1 MSQRNEYP
9 SLDTAP
15 AGSIRFNTDSGR
27 MEIYNGEAWWNID
40 STSPNEQTG
49 GTRGILYA
57 GATSGGRDNVIQF
70 INVSTT
76 GDAVDFGDA
85 TDGVFTS
92 GGCASRTRGIFHQS
106 ENIYTE
112 LDFVTIASTG
122 NATDFCYVSNS
133 LGGSMASNSTR
144 GIDFIGSSSGNTI
157 ESITIASTGDAIDF
171 GDKNYSAVGTA
182 SCQSPTRA
190 IVAGGYGPNPYPQFD
205 TIEYVTISHAGNATD
220 FGNLTFGHSNVAGC
234 SNATRG
240 LIAGGYT
247 FPSPATTYYNTIEYI
262 TIASTGDATDFG
274 DLTLTGTQPAGVSSP
289 TRGVFAGRSSD
300 NEKDVID
307 YVQIMSTGNAV
318 DFGNLLAGRR
328 NIASASNGHGGLG

>member
-1 MSQRNEYP
+1 MQQ
-9 SLDTAP
+9 
-15 AGSIRFNTDSGR
+15 I
-27 MEIYNGEAWWNID
+27 
-40 STSPNEQTG
+40 
-49 GTRGILYA
+49 
-57 GATSGGRDNVIQF
+57 
-70 INVSTT
+70 
-76 GDAVDFGDA
+76 
-85 TDGVFTS
+85 
-92 GGCASRTRGIFHQS
+92 
-106 ENIYTE
+106 
-112 LDFVTIASTG
+112 
-122 NATDFCYVSNS
+122 
-133 LGGSMASNSTR
+133 
-144 GIDFIGSSSGNTI
+144 
-157 ESITIASTGDAIDF
+157 
-171 GDKNYSAVGTA
+171 
-182 SCQSPTRA
+182 
-190 IVAGGYGPNPYPQFD
+190 
-205 TIEYVTISHAGNATD
+205 

>member
-1 MSQRNEYP
+1 MSQREEYP

-15 AGSIRFNTDSGR
+15 AGSIRFNTDSGK

-70 INVSTT
+70 ITVASNGNSE
-76 GDAVDFGDA
+76 DFGDA
-85 TDGVFTS
+85 TDGVFTA
-92 GGCASRTRGIFHQS
+92 GGCASRTRGVFHQS
-106 ENIYTE
+106 ENVFTE
-112 LDFVTIASTG
+112 LDFVTIASAG
-122 NATDFCYVSNS
+122 GATDFGDVTSSN
-133 LGGSMASNSTR
+133 GGSMASNSTR
-144 GIDFIGSSSGNTI
+144 GIDFIGGGVTI
-157 ESITIASTGDAIDF
+157 ESITIATTGDAVDF
-171 GDKNYSAVGTA
+171 GDKNYSASGTA

-190 IVAGGYGPNPYPQFD
+190 IVAGGYGGNPYPQYD

-247 FPSPATTYYNTIEYI
+247 FPSPATTYYNTIEFI
-262 TIASTGDATDFG
+262 TIASAGNALDFG

-307 YVQIMSTGNAV
+307 YVQIMSTGNAI

-328 NIASASNGHGGLG
+328 NIAGASNGHGGLG

>member
-1 MSQRNEYP
+1 MSQRIEQA
-9 SLDTAP
+9 SRDTAP
-15 AGSIRFNTDSGR
+15 AGSIRFNTDSAK
-27 MEIYNGEAWWNID
+27 MEIYNGEQWWEID
-40 STSPNEQTG
+40 ATSPEQQTG

-70 INVSTT
+70 ITVSTT

-85 TDGVFTS
+85 TNGVFTA
-92 GGCASRTRGIFHQS
+92 GGCASRTRGLFHQG

-122 NATDFCYVSNS
+122 NATDFGDVTSSN
-133 LGGSMASNSTR
+133 GGSMASNSTR
-144 GIDFIGSSSGNTI
+144 AIDFIGGAVTI
-157 ESITIASTGDAIDF
+157 ESITIAQTGNSVDF
-171 GDKNYSAVGTA
+171 GDKGYTASGTA
-182 SCQSPTRA
+182 SCGSPTRA
-190 IVAGGYGPNPYPQFD
+190 IVAGGYGGNPYPQYNN
-205 TIEYVTISHAGNATD
+205 IEYVIIPSAGNATD

-262 TIASTGDATDFG
+262 TIASLGNATDFG
-274 DLTLTGTQPAGVSSP
+274 DLTSTGTQPAGVSSP
-289 TRGVFAGRSSD
+289 IRAVFAGRSD
-300 NEKDVID
+300 GGGEEDVID
-307 YVQIMSTGNAV
+307 YVTIATTGDAV

-328 NIASASNGHGGLG
+328 NAAPASNGHGGLG

>member
-15 AGSIRFNTDSGR
+15 AGSIRFNTDSSK
-27 MEIYNGEAWWNID
+27 MEIYNGEQWWEID
-40 STSPNEQTG
+40 STSPAEQTG

-70 INVSTT
+70 IQVETT

-85 TDGVFTS
+85 TDGVFTN
-92 GGCASRTRGIFHQS
+92 GGCASRTRGLFHQS
-106 ENIYTE
+106 ENVYTE
-112 LDFVTIASTG
+112 LDFVTIASKG
-122 NATDFCYVSNS
+122 NATDFGDVTSS

-144 GIDFIGSSSGNTI
+144 AIDFIGNSVTI
-157 ESITIASTGDAIDF
+157 ESITIAQTGNSVDF

-262 TIASTGDATDFG
+262 TIASTGNATNFG
-274 DLTLTGTQPAGVSSP
+274 DLTSTGTQPAGTSSP
-289 TRGVFAGRSSD
+289 TRAVFSGRSD
-300 NEKDVID
+300 AGGEEDVID
-307 YVQIMSTGNAV
+307 YVQIMSTGNAS

-328 NIASASNGHGGLG
+328 NIAGASNGHGGLG

>member
-1 MSQRNEYP
+1 MSQRNEHP
-9 SLDTAP
+9 SYDTPP
-15 AGSIRFNTDSGR
+15 AGSIRFNTDSAK
-27 MEIYNGEAWWNID
+27 MEIYNGEQWWNID

-70 INVSTT
+70 IQVETT
-76 GDAVDFGDA
+76 GNAVDFGDA
-85 TDGVFTS
+85 TDGVFTA
-92 GGCASRTRGIFHQS
+92 GGCASRTRGVFHQS
-106 ENIYTE
+106 ENVFTE
-112 LDFVTIASTG
+112 LDFVTIASAG
-122 NATDFCYVSNS
+122 GATDFGDVTSSN
-133 LGGSMASNSTR
+133 GGSMASNSTR
-144 GIDFIGSSSGNTI
+144 GIDFIGGGVTI
-157 ESITIASTGDAIDF
+157 ESITIATTGDAVDF
-171 GDKNYSAVGTA
+171 GDKNYTASGTA
-182 SCQSPTRA
+182 SCASPTRA
-190 IVAGGYGPNPYPQFD
+190 IVAGGYGGNPYPQYD
-205 TIEYVTISHAGNATD
+205 TIEYVTISSTGDATD

-262 TIASTGDATDFG
+262 TIASTGDALDFG

-307 YVQIMSTGNAV
+307 FVQIMTTGNAV
-318 DFGNLLAGRR
+318 DFGDLLAGRR
-328 NIASASNGHGGLG
+328 NIAGASNGHGGLG

>member
-1 MSQRNEYP
+1 MSQTNEYA
-9 SLDTAP
+9 SLDTPP
-15 AGSIRFNTDSGR
+15 AGSIRFNTDSAK
-27 MEIYNGEAWWNID
+27 MEIYNGEQWWNID
-40 STSPNEQTG
+40 STSPEEQTG

-70 INVSTT
+70 IQVDTT

-85 TDGVFTS
+85 TDGVFTA
-92 GGCASRTRGIFHQS
+92 GGCASRTRGVFHQS
-106 ENIYTE
+106 ENVYTE

-122 NATDFCYVSNS
+122 NATDFGDVTSSN
-133 LGGSMASNSTR
+133 GGSMASNSTR
-144 GIDFIGSSSGNTI
+144 GIDFIGGAVTI
-157 ESITIASTGDAIDF
+157 EFITIAQTGNSVDF
-171 GDKNYSAVGTA
+171 GDKNYTASGTA
-182 SCQSPTRA
+182 SCSSPTRA
-190 IVAGGYGPNPYPQFD
+190 IVAGGYGGNPYPQYD
-205 TIEYVTISHAGNATD
+205 TIEFVTISHAGNATD

-262 TIASTGDATDFG
+262 TIASLGNALDFG

-328 NIASASNGHGGLG
+328 NIAGASNGHGGLG

>member
-1 MSQRNEYP
+1 MTYKV
-9 SLDTAP
+9 
-15 AGSIRFNTDSGR
+15 AGSIRFNTDSSKL
-27 MEIYNGEAWWNID
+27 EIYNGEAWFEID
-40 STSPNEQTG
+40 STSPELQTG

-92 GGCASRTRGIFHQS
+92 GGCASRTRGVFHQS

-122 NATDFCYVSNS
+122 NATDFGDVSNS
-133 LGGSMASNSTR
+133 SGGSMASNSTR
-144 GIDFIGSSSGNTI
+144 GIDFIGGTVTI
-157 ESITIASTGDAIDF
+157 ESITIAQTGNSVDF
-171 GDKNYSAVGTA
+171 GDKNYSASGTA

-247 FPSPATTYYNTIEYI
+247 FPSPATTYYNTIEFI
-262 TIASTGDATDFG
+262 TIASTGNASDFG
-274 DLTLTGTQPAGVSSP
+274 DLTSTGTQPAGTSSP
-289 TRGVFAGRSSD
+289 TRGVFSGRSD
-300 NEKDVID
+300 AGGEEDVID
-307 YVQIMSTGNAV
+307 YVQIMSTGNAI

>member
-1 MSQRNEYP
+1 MEVAS
-9 SLDTAP
+9 
-15 AGSIRFNTDSGR
+15 GSIRFNTDSSK
-27 MEIYNGEAWWNID
+27 MEIYNGEQWWEID
-40 STSPNEQTG
+40 ATSPELHTG
-49 GTRGILYA
+49 GTRGVLYA

-70 INVSTT
+70 ITVSTT

-85 TDGVFTS
+85 TNGVFTA
-92 GGCASRTRGIFHQS
+92 GGCASRTRGLFHQG

-122 NATDFCYVSNS
+122 NATDFGDVTSSN
-133 LGGSMASNSTR
+133 GGSMASSSTR
-144 GIDFIGSSSGNTI
+144 AIDFIGGAVTI
-157 ESITIASTGDAIDF
+157 ESITIAQTGNSVDF
-171 GDKNYSAVGTA
+171 GDKNYTASGTA
-182 SCQSPTRA
+182 SCASPTRA
-190 IVAGGYGPNPYPQFD
+190 IVAGGYGGNPYPQYD

-262 TIASTGDATDFG
+262 TIASTGNATDFG

-307 YVQIMSTGNAV
+307 YVQIMSTGNAI

-328 NIASASNGHGGLG
+328 NIAGASNGHGGLG

>member
-1 MSQRNEYP
+1 MSQINEK
-9 SLDTAP
+9 SALDTAP
-15 AGSIRFNTDSGR
+15 AGSIRFNTDSAK
-27 MEIYNGEAWWNID
+27 MEIYNGEQWWNID
-40 STSPNEQTG
+40 STSPEEQTG

-70 INVSTT
+70 ITVSTT

-85 TDGVFTS
+85 TNGVFTA
-92 GGCASRTRGIFHQS
+92 GGCASRTRGLFHQG

-122 NATDFCYVSNS
+122 NATDFGDVTSSN
-133 LGGSMASNSTR
+133 GGSMASSSTR
-144 GIDFIGSSSGNTI
+144 AIDFIGGAVTI
-157 ESITIASTGDAIDF
+157 ESITIAQTGNSIDF
-171 GDKNYSAVGTA
+171 GDKNYTASGTA

-190 IVAGGYGPNPYPQFD
+190 IVAGGYGGNPYPQYD

-262 TIASTGDATDFG
+262 TIASTGNATDFG

-307 YVQIMSTGNAV
+307 YVQIMSTGNAI

-328 NIASASNGHGGLG
+328 NIAGASNGHGGLG

>member
-1 MSQRNEYP
+1 MEVAS
-9 SLDTAP
+9 
-15 AGSIRFNTDSGR
+15 GSIRFNTDSSKL
-27 MEIYNGEAWWNID
+27 EIYNGEQWWEID
-40 STSPNEQTG
+40 STSPELHTG
-49 GTRGILYA
+49 ATRGILYA

-70 INVSTT
+70 IQVDTT

-85 TDGVFTS
+85 TDGVFTA
-92 GGCASRTRGIFHQS
+92 GGCASRTRGLFHQG

-122 NATDFCYVSNS
+122 NATDFGDVTSSN
-133 LGGSMASNSTR
+133 GGSMASNSTR
-144 GIDFIGSSSGNTI
+144 AIDFIGGAVTI
-157 ESITIASTGDAIDF
+157 ESITIAQTGNSVDF
-171 GDKNYSAVGTA
+171 GDKGYTATGTA

-190 IVAGGYGPNPYPQFD
+190 IVAGGYGPNPYPQYD
-205 TIEYVTISHAGNATD
+205 NIEYVIIPSAGNATD

-247 FPSPATTYYNTIEYI
+247 FPSPATTYYNTIEFI
-262 TIASTGDATDFG
+262 TIASLGNATDFG
-274 DLTLTGTQPAGVSSP
+274 DLTSTGTQPAGVSSP
-289 TRGVFAGRSSD
+289 IRAVFAGRSD
-300 NEKDVID
+300 GGGEEDVID